1 MRYVGAQNWNKIT
14 GIPVFLGVAAV
25 KLPAA
30 IERQCGCS
38 LDHRSGSIGSN
49 LRSIISRGT
58 EMKTLLLAGAAVALL
73 TTVNFSPAIAQGPR
87 PSSGNTWP
95 GISQRVDPGASTVAA
110 ANLRYEFQYGYDKH
124 AAWRGYWVLVK

>member
-25 KLPAA
+25 NLPAA
-30 IERQCGCS
+30 IERRCRCS
-38 LDHRSGSIGSN
+38 LDHRSGVDRLELTLNHIA
-49 LRSIISRGT
+49 GT

-73 TTVNFSPAIAQGPR
+73 SAVNFSPAMAQGPK

-95 GISQRVDPGASTVAA
+95 GISRRRPQRFDRCRDKLASRISVR
-110 ANLRYEFQYGYDKH
+110 LR
-124 AAWRGYWVLVK
+124 